1 MSSYFRDPHIHFIVL
16 ILNFD
21 DLNISEKQNR
31 WIWKWNIYKMSKL
44 YFRNQ
49 LEKMLSKVK
58 CEIMSTCHNTQV
70 DAYVLSESSMFVSK
84 RRFILKTCGI
94 TTPLECLLDLN
105 KLVKIYSGFDTIEVF
120 IWILIIRKIKLCDRF
135 MVNTYPIYKFS
146 FLLWL

>member
-1 MSSYFRDPHIHFIVL
+1 
-16 ILNFD
+16 
-21 DLNISEKQNR
+21 
-31 WIWKWNIYKMSKL
+31 MSKL

-135 MVNTYPIYKFS
+135 MVNTYPMYKFS
-146 FLLWL
+146 FLL